1 MMCELQT
8 WIGAYVLDALEPE
21 ETDAVRV
28 HVSDCPICQDEMVS
42 LAWIPTVLRNVS
54 FDGVEGLDEPES
66 MPAGH
71 GRGARNAHDNN
82 NDDRSGPGRGRSGER
97 EHPAGASPSPV
108 MLERLLARMDH
119 DKRSRRLSRPAALL
133 VAAAAAAAIGGAAT
147 IASGAFDNAHR
158 APAVSAIRAVDPA
171 TEVSAA
177 VTMTGRTWGT
187 ELHLTLSWVAP
198 GQKCSLIAHSR
209 DGRSDVAAT
218 WTATYRGTA
227 DVPGT
232 TAIPADQLSEL
243 DVVAANGKQ
252 LVRLVVPGKAK

>member
-1 MMCELQT
+1 
-8 WIGAYVLDALEPE
+8 
-21 ETDAVRV
+21 
-28 HVSDCPICQDEMVS
+28 
-42 LAWIPTVLRNVS
+42 
-54 FDGVEGLDEPES
+54 
-66 MPAGH
+66 
-71 GRGARNAHDNN
+71 
-82 NDDRSGPGRGRSGER
+82 
-97 EHPAGASPSPV
+97 

-119 DKRSRRLSRPAALL
+119 DKRSRRPSRPATLL
-133 VAAAAAAAIGGAAT
+133 VAAAAAAAIAGAAT

-158 APAVSAIRAVDPA
+158 SPAVSAIRAVDPA

>member
-21 ETDAVRV
+21 ESDTVRV
-28 HVSDCPICQDEMVS
+28 HISDCPICQDEMVS

-66 MPAGH
+66 LAAGNGSNVGNNGH
-71 GRGARNAHDNN
+71 NGSGGGSDRG
-82 NDDRSGPGRGRSGER
+82 SGRSGE
-97 EHPAGASPSPV
+97 HSTGAPPSPV

-119 DKRSRRLSRPAALL
+119 DQRSRRPSRPATLL
-133 VAAAAAAAIGGAAT
+133 VAAAAAAAIAGAAT

-158 APAVSAIRAVDPA
+158 SPAISAIRAVDPA